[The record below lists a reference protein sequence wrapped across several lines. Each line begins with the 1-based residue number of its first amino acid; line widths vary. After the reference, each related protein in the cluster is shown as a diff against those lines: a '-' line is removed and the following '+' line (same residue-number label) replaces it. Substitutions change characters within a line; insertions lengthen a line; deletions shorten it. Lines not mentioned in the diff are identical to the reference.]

1 MVPITAGSTLPIAPF
16 ADAGSDFLGVFQ
28 PRAQRSVD
36 VTAPAPLVG
45 RSDLTSI
52 AASRPGESWDDA
64 RLVVTTSTDRFAL
77 TAARSLEP
85 AGPIADA
92 ADLAH
97 HASAL
102 ELGSAE
108 MGSVELRI
116 DEGQL
121 AACTARGCEA
131 LVLGPEQDFFA
142 ARALTA
148 RPLNPS
154 LSLSSGAFDR
164 RAGFFQVFAA
174 GDIEGW
180 PTLLRLVVRVD
191 PSREGAV
198 EVGTVEALGTGGLG
212 DELRDVWVDPTTGTL
227 WLVSNAGLFALD
239 TGGPR

>member
-45 RSDLTSI
+45 RADLTSI

-64 RLVVTTSTDRFAL
+64 SIVVTTSTDRLAL
-77 TAARSLEP
+77 TASRSLEP

-92 ADLAH
+92 AGIAH
-97 HASAL
+97 RASAL
-102 ELGSAE
+102 DL
-108 MGSVELRI
+108 GSVELRI
-116 DEGQL
+116 DEGQI
-121 AACTARGCEA
+121 AGCTARGCEA
-131 LVLGPEQDFFA
+131 LVLGPDQDFFA

-148 RPLNPS
+148 RSLDPS
-154 LSLSSGAFDR
+154 LSLSSGASDR

-180 PTLLRLVVRVD
+180 PTLLRLVVRID

-239 TGGPR
+239 AGGPR